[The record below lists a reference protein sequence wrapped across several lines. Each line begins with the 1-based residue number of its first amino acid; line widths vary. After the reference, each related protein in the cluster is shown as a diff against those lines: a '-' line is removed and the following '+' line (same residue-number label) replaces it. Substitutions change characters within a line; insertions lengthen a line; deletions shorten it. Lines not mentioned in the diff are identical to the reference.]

1 MDFTFGIITSG
12 DNVTQVNKIIT
23 SIKNLHVDRYEILIL
38 GGENVYH
45 VEKKVKHHP
54 FNENCEKAWIT
65 KKKNIQIHHLECLVF
80 KHLSQ

>member
-38 GGENVYH
+38 GG
-45 VEKKVKHHP
+45 KM
-54 FNENCEKAWIT
+54 FIMM
-65 KKKNIQIHHLECLVF
+65 KKK
-80 KHLSQ
+80 